1 MLLGV
6 MTHAF
11 IPRIWA
17 AFGNQGQKN
26 LYENEVSLIHIASLV
41 PGWPELHEENWFQKT
56 KKQTKIYEC

>member
-11 IPRIWA
+11 IPSIWA

-26 LYENEVSLIHIASLV
+26 LYENEVSLIRIASLV
-41 PGWPELHEENWFQKT
+41 PGWPELQEENWFQKT